1 MKELKFP
8 EGYDEDTFRYD
19 YDDELADYILE
30 PGVTRT
36 LTLNARGELLEDNN
50 NGLLG
55 AWAQGQTYSANGA
68 QVGDGDTTV
77 LGNRVQAPPT
87 TLQYDV
93 RSNMAKCMPDPQ
105 WALNQAGS
113 SDTWAFQYDGAGR
126 QTYAYQDAN
135 GACAFSKTGAA
146 ATTYD
151 AENHIQQTNLTWL
164 EDNGPNFSDGTATW
178 GPDGRQRVDSGGNT
192 ETAHWDGDTLLFSTS
207 AGVPYLYIGKSAIL
221 DSTGD
226 IVVIDRD
233 ERGTQM
239 TSHGQAPGLYYTG
252 ITTGSVRNLY
262 VNGKNG
268 KLPIDVGSGSC
279 DVTWPVQGY
288 VSCPKTF
295 NYTFA
300 MARADGYQM
309 VGGLVQGARTF
320 DPTSGQW
327 LTPDPYAGDVRDP
340 MSQTPFMWNG
350 NNPVQYVDPSGYTI
364 DWSSMD
370 ADVFSEVTNLMLSS
384 PTFEAEINTM
394 ENDASNVYS
403 FDAVPIAQGTGQI
416 QSNGAGSVIL
426 QVSAEDTSDR
436 LGTELAHEV
445 GHATDI
451 ANNLFSTFDHQIP
464 GGLEANGESPTYEEA
479 HGYMLEHQVLSEA
492 FGMDKADSLIQDQL
506 PQWNGIDQPAW
517 SMILIQRTFCSAFG
531 GASGC

>member
-1 MKELKFP
+1 MPALR
-8 EGYDEDTFRYD
+8 GDLTG
-19 YDDELADYILE
+19 AIAS
-30 PGVTRT
+30 TRT
-36 LTLNARGELLEDNN
+36 
-50 NGLLG
+50 
-55 AWAQGQTYSANGA
+55 
-68 QVGDGDTTV
+68 
-77 LGNRVQAPPT
+77 
-87 TLQYDV
+87 
-93 RSNMAKCMPDPQ
+93 
-105 WALNQAGS
+105 
-113 SDTWAFQYDGAGR
+113 
-126 QTYAYQDAN
+126 
-135 GACAFSKTGAA
+135 
-146 ATTYD
+146 AT
-151 AENHIQQTNLTWL
+151 
-164 EDNGPNFSDGTATW
+164 FKS
-178 GPDGRQRVDSGGNT
+178 
-192 ETAHWDGDTLLFSTS
+192 AHWDGDSLLFATS

-350 NNPVQYVDPSGYTI
+350 NNPVQYVDPSGYTNSI
-364 DWSSMD
+364 GHLWTRM
-370 ADVFSEVTNLMLSS
+370 
-384 PTFEAEINTM
+384 
-394 ENDASNVYS
+394 YS
-403 FDAVPIAQGTGQI
+403 VRLR
-416 QSNGAGSVIL
+416 IL
-426 QVSAEDTSDR
+426 
-436 LGTELAHEV
+436 
-445 GHATDI
+445 
-451 ANNLFSTFDHQIP
+451 
-464 GGLEANGESPTYEEA
+464 
-479 HGYMLEHQVLSEA
+479 
-492 FGMDKADSLIQDQL
+492 
-506 PQWNGIDQPAW
+506 
-517 SMILIQRTFCSAFG
+517 C
-531 GASGC
+531 